1 MVGFLMVLIYRS
13 GLLQALFND
22 SAHQCGC
29 NLSYSIW
36 ISFSLLGQLG
46 YTEINLFRQVWVRE
60 RDCTRSETGGPFRRV
75 RAVWGGHYCITCWTT
90 QRCTSNRKLSKLSK
104 NLLVLYRDIDTVT
117 PLWVYFFFNC
127 RFPLIC
133 SVEAKKGTWTYLT
146 ITDNQVHQPLWD
158 RLKLIHPHCK
168 EARTQAHWVI
178 WKSILSCV
186 SRTDMGFGHCYVAS
200 LKCVHSI
207 LRC

>member
-117 PLWVYFFFNC
+117 PLWVHFFFQL
-127 RFPLIC
+127 PL
-133 SVEAKKGTWTYLT
+133 S
-146 ITDNQVHQPLWD
+146 
-158 RLKLIHPHCK
+158 PHLFCGGQ
-168 EARTQAHWVI
+168 ERDLNLFDHHRQSSTP
-178 WKSILSCV
+178 
-186 SRTDMGFGHCYVAS
+186 AS
-200 LKCVHSI
+200 LGQIKTHSSP
-207 LRC
+207 L